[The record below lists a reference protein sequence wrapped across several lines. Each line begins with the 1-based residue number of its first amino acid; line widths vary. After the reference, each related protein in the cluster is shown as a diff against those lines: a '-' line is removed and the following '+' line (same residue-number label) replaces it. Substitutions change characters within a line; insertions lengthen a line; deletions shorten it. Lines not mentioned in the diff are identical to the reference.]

1 MEKNLSLRARTVL
14 VCLLTLFVA
23 GQCRAQ
29 GNDIKWLRSI
39 NEHRNKSLDPAMN
52 VLSESSYGISAF
64 IPAEQL
70 VYGYLSHNKAAVNRG
85 WTEVVGLGVNLAL
98 TAGLKYTVNRARP
111 FVTYPDIQPYQKDTD
126 PSFPSSHA
134 SFAFCTATML
144 TLQCPKWYVIV
155 PAYAWAGAVGYSRLW
170 LGMHYPSDVAV
181 GALVGAASAYV
192 SYKGMQWLHHRH
204 RENKMV
210 KFKDEQNY

>member
-1 MEKNLSLRARTVL
+1 
-14 VCLLTLFVA
+14 
-23 GQCRAQ
+23 
-29 GNDIKWLRSI
+29 
-39 NEHRNKSLDPAMN
+39 
-52 VLSESSYGISAF
+52 
-64 IPAEQL
+64 
-70 VYGYLSHNKAAVNRG
+70 
-85 WTEVVGLGVNLAL
+85 
-98 TAGLKYTVNRARP
+98 
-111 FVTYPDIQPYQKDTD
+111 
-126 PSFPSSHA
+126 
-134 SFAFCTATML
+134 ML